1 MTPDELFFFNTKP
14 DALPLYA
21 TLAER
26 MLAAF
31 PNVTVEVRKTQIT
44 FRERYGFAFVS
55 LRKMTGCPEVFI
67 IVSFGLSHRLDS
79 PRIHTAVEPYPYA
92 NPDSSLLY
100 GGFYHL
106 CGTLL
111 SGESAW
117 IPTSSTSSYWEE
129 NRAFPVTD
137 GFRIS
142 FQQKYDLLEKDFPL
156 PALQLELSA
165 NIPWV
170 LSEENPWI

>member
-1 MTPDELFFFNTKP
+1 MIFEFGSYKIEVDVDRTKQFYETAPRVSESCACNGCRNYEQAVQRLPATITDFFASLGI
-14 DALPLYA
+14 DM
-21 TLAER
+21 R
-26 MLAAF
+26 C
-31 PNVTVEVRKTQIT
+31 VCEV
-44 FRERYGFAFVS
+44 YVN
-55 LRKMTGCPEVFI
+55 
-67 IVSFGLSHRLDS
+67 
-79 PRIHTAVEPYPYA
+79 YA

-142 FQQKYDLLEKDFPL
+142 FQQKCDLLEKDFPL